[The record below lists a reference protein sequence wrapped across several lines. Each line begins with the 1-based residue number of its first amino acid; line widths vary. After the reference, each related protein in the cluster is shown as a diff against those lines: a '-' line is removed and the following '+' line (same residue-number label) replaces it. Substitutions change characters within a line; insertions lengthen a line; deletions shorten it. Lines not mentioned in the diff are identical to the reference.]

1 MMVRENDRFDQRELR
16 VRRTAADRG
25 DVLGVQRSARGEQRA
40 GHAANSDRRAA
51 TDGKQQR
58 ATAIEARRTR

>member
-25 DVLGVQRSARGEQRA
+25 ARDVQRSARGEQRA
-40 GHAANSDRRAA
+40 GHAAFS
-51 TDGKQQR
+51 
-58 ATAIEARRTR
+58 

>member
-25 DVLGVQRSARGEQRA
+25 ARDVQRSARGEQRA